1 VSIEPKADSERSV
14 YVTIPNAIE
23 PSRIDT
29 YLSGLVEIH
38 LSRTRIQ
45 KLIDSGRITVNN
57 RPVASSLL
65 LKGGERIAIS
75 LPEPPK
81 MHVEPEDIPIAVAY
95 EDEYLVVVDKPAGML
110 THPSIGIKTG
120 TMVNALLHRLGR
132 LPAHAWAERPGI
144 VHRLDKGTSGLLLVA
159 KTDEVMLKLQ
169 VALKARDIHRT
180 YLALVCGHMTND
192 KGEINLPIGRS
203 MRDRTK
209 MAVDG
214 AASREAV
221 TKYRVRDRFRS
232 YDWLEV
238 DLQTGRTHQIRV
250 HLSHLGHPVFGDPE
264 YGGREKWHRGI
275 FAPERLLAKQLLTLI
290 DRQALHAC
298 RLSFVHPLTE
308 QAITVESP
316 LPADYQSVIDLLD
329 EQGR

>member
-1 VSIEPKADSERSV
+1 VGTDAEAGERITHVTVPEDTEPA
-14 YVTIPNAIE
+14 
-23 PSRIDT
+23 RIDS
-29 YLSGLVEIH
+29 YLSGHENVH

-45 KLIDSGRITVNN
+45 KLIDCGRITVNN

-65 LKGGERIAIS
+65 LKGGEKIAIS

-81 MHVEPEDIPIAVAY
+81 MHVEPEDIAIALAY

-110 THPSIGIKTG
+110 THPSIGVKTG
-120 TMVNALLHRLGR
+120 TMVNALLHRLGK

-159 KTDEVMLKLQ
+159 KTDEAMLKLQ
-169 VALKARDIHRT
+169 LALKARDIHRT

-192 KGEINLPIGRS
+192 TGKIDLPIGRS
-203 MRDRTK
+203 MQDRTK

-214 AASREAV
+214 AAPRDAV
-221 TKYRVRDRFRS
+221 TRYRLRDRFRS

-275 FAPERLLAKQLLTLI
+275 FAPERQLAKELLSLI
-290 DRQALHAC
+290 EHQALHAC
-298 RLSFVHPLTE
+298 RLSFVHPVTE
-308 QAITVESP
+308 QTVTVESP
-316 LPADYQSVIDLLD
+316 LPADYQGVIDLLNK
-329 EQGR
+329 QGR